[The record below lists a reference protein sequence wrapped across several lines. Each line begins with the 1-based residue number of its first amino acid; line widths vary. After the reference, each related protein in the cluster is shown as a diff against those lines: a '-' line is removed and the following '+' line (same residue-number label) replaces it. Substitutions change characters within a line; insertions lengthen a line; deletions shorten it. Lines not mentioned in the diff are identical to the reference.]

1 LPVRRR
7 NGFPF
12 SFSPST
18 PISFFKKHRKRIIII
33 TTIRIYS
40 TIDPSLFGWGGE
52 RGKSWPAAGKSAGDD
67 IKLIAAAAEMARP
80 ATVSFLPSQSEEE
93 VGRII

>member
-1 LPVRRR
+1 
-7 NGFPF
+7 
-12 SFSPST
+12 
-18 PISFFKKHRKRIIII
+18 
-33 TTIRIYS
+33 
-40 TIDPSLFGWGGE
+40 LFGWGGE